1 MTQNSPSTAAP
12 APSRRSLLLTGVC
25 AAAAPVTLAAGTSS
39 ASARPSDGTGAVPA
53 GAGAPKS
60 PADGGADGGGG
71 DGTFR
76 PGQPWRDTSGSVIQ
90 AHGGQVVA
98 HEDDQGTIYYW
109 YGEDRSNGYG
119 NSPGVHVYSSRN
131 LADWDDEGVALRALE
146 TPAQLDEDEYFTQLY
161 AGYDQAQREA
171 VIRDLLTF
179 TEEGSEETVAILER
193 PKVLYNDSTDTWV
206 MWVHADGPS
215 ESSDAQYAKARA
227 GVAVAEGPT
236 GPFRWIDSYRLH
248 VAPEGEEN
256 YDPDNPGMA
265 RDMTLFKDDDGTAY
279 IIYSSEENYSLFI
292 SKLDADYTYLATGPD
307 EAVKGVD
314 FTRPYIGAHREAP
327 ALFKRGQTYYL
338 ITSGATGWDPN
349 PASCATATEILGEW
363 TDQGNPCVG
372 EGAGTTFGSQSTHV
386 IPVDAERGIYVYMGD
401 RWTPEDLANSPYVW
415 LPVTFGEGADIELKW
430 HETWSID
437 DIPAQP
443 RFEVEARMPDF
454 IHPGED
460 HRLPATVELDRDGR
474 ISTEEVR
481 WEGDLERPGIA
492 TAVGTIGSGDQALSF
507 HREVLVV
514 PRRIEYVV
522 SAGGQSTTD
531 YEALREHS
539 RGALGNSVPDQKYG
553 EDPET
558 GRTWGFT
565 GDSDAAGSG
574 IDSMDR
580 TVRYAKGGAELR
592 YRFDGLD
599 SGRYRLHLCFYEPW
613 PETEGRTAQ
622 VVLNDQLIVEEQ
634 TFGVEPDVVTHPF
647 RLQRD
652 EAVDLVIAPTAD
664 PDVQLSWILIE
675 RI

>member
-12 APSRRSLLLTGVC
+12 APSLSRRSLLVSGVC
-25 AAAAPVTLAAGTSS
+25 TAAVPAALAVGASP
-39 ASARPSDGTGAVPA
+39 ASARPVGTSQGVPTVGGSSHLPTGA
-53 GAGAPKS
+53 
-60 PADGGADGGGG
+60 GGAAPSIE
-71 DGTFR
+71 
-76 PGQPWRDTSGSVIQ
+76 PGEPWTDTNGSVIQ
-90 AHGGQVVA
+90 AHGGQVVI

-131 LADWDDEGVALRALE
+131 LSDWDDEGLALRALE
-146 TPAQLDEDEYFTQLY
+146 GPAQLDSDPYFTALY
-161 AGYDQAQREA
+161 AGYDEAQREA
-171 VIRDLLTF
+171 VIRDLVTF
-179 TEEGSEETVAILER
+179 TDEDSEETVAILER
-193 PKVLYNDSTDTWV
+193 PKVLYNEATDTWV

-227 GVAVAEGPT
+227 GVAVSESPT

-292 SKLDADYTYLATGPD
+292 SKLDAEYTYLATGPD
-307 EAVKGVD
+307 DAVKGVD

-327 ALFKRGQTYYL
+327 ALFKRGQIYYL

-349 PASCATATEILGEW
+349 PASWATSTEILGEW
-363 TDQGNPCVG
+363 TDHGNPCVG
-372 EGAGTTFGSQSTHV
+372 DGAEITFGSQSTNV
-386 IPVDAERGIYVYMGD
+386 IPVDPERGVYVYMGD

-415 LPVTFGEGADIELKW
+415 LPVRFGEGTEIALEW
-430 HETWSID
+430 HDSWNVED
-437 DIPAQP
+437 LPPQP
-443 RFEVEARMPDF
+443 RFEVDARMPDA
-454 IHPGED
+454 IRPGAE
-460 HRLPATVELDRDGR
+460 HLLPTQVELDRDGEV
-474 ISTEEVR
+474 STQPVG
-481 WEGDLERPGIA
+481 WDGDLERPGL
-492 TAVGTIGSGDQALSF
+492 TTVVGRIGDGDEGLTFRRQ
-507 HREVLVV
+507 VLVV

-522 SAGGQSTTD
+522 SAGGESTSD
-531 YEALREHS
+531 YRALREHS
-539 RGALGNSVPDQKYG
+539 RGTVANSVPDQEYG
-553 EDPET
+553 QDPQT

-580 TVRYAKGGAELR
+580 TVRYAQGGADLR

-622 VVLNDQLIVEEQ
+622 VILNDEVIVAEQ
-634 TFGVEPDVVTHPF
+634 SFDVEPTVVAHPF
-647 RLQRD
+647 RLGR
-652 EAVDLVIAPTAD
+652 EETVDLVVSPTAD
-664 PDVQLSWILIE
+664 PDVQISWILIE
-675 RI
+675 RM